1 MLAVLAPG
9 QGSQRPGLLAP
20 WLAHPGVQERVDH
33 WSELADVDL
42 TWAGTTATADEI
54 RATEVTQPLLAA
66 TALLTASSLMVA
78 PDVLGGHSIG
88 GWAAAALAGVL
99 SEDDTLRL
107 VGVRGR
113 AVAACC
119 DGTTGMAAVLGGDA
133 VDVLAALAEHD
144 LVAANVNAAGQVVA
158 AGSLT
163 DLQALVD
170 MPPAKARV
178 RLLPVAGAFHAPAMR
193 PAVEALANAAR
204 GVTTNDPA
212 TPLVADTDGS
222 LVTDGAAH
230 LRTLVASTA
239 LPVRFDQVWQRLT
252 DLGVDT
258 ITELEPA
265 GVLTGLAKRAMPGV
279 TIRSADV
286 VTA

>member
-1 MLAVLAPG
+1 MLAA
-9 QGSQRPGLLAP
+9 
-20 WLAHPGVQERVDH
+20 WLAQPGVPERVDH
-33 WSELADVDL
+33 WSALSDVDL

-54 RATEVTQPLLAA
+54 RATEITQPLLAA
-66 TALLTASSLMVA
+66 TALLTASSLTA
-78 PDVLGGHSIG
+78 TPDVLGGHSIG
-88 GWAAAALAGVL
+88 GWAAACLAGVL
-99 SEDDTLRL
+99 TEDDVMRL

-133 VDVLAALAEHD
+133 DEVLAALARHD

-158 AGSLT
+158 AGSLEA
-163 DLQALVD
+163 LQSLVD
-170 MPPAKARV
+170 APPAKARV
-178 RLLPVAGAFHAPAMR
+178 RQLPVAGAFHAPAMS
-193 PAVEALANAAR
+193 PAVDALAAAAADV
-204 GVTTNDPA
+204 VTRDPS

-230 LRTLVASTA
+230 LQTLVAATA
-239 LPVRFDQVWQRLT
+239 QPVRFDLVWQRLIA
-252 DLGVDT
+252 LGVNT
-258 ITELEPA
+258 VTELEPA

-279 TIRSADV
+279 TIRSADL

>member
-1 MLAVLAPG
+1 M
-9 QGSQRPGLLAP
+9 LAP
-20 WLAHPGVQERVDH
+20 WLERPGVREQLDH
-33 WSELADVDL
+33 WSALSDVDL
-42 TWAGTTATADEI
+42 TWAGTTATAEEI

-66 TALLTASSLMVA
+66 TALLAARSLTVT

-99 SEDDTLRL
+99 SEDDVLRL

-119 DGTTGMAAVLGGDA
+119 DGSTGMAAVLGGDA
-133 VDVLAALAEHD
+133 DEVLTVLASHD

-158 AGSLT
+158 AGSL
-163 DLQALVD
+163 DALRALAD
-170 MPPAKARV
+170 APPAKARV
-178 RLLPVAGAFHAPAMR
+178 RVLPVAGAFHAPAMA
-193 PAVEALANAAR
+193 PAAEALAAAAAD
-204 GVTTNDPA
+204 VTAQDPT
-212 TPLVADTDGS
+212 TPLVADTDGT

-230 LRTLVASTA
+230 LRTLVAATA
-239 LPVRFDQVWQRLT
+239 RPVRFDLVWERLT
-252 DLGVDT
+252 ALGVDT
-258 ITELEPA
+258 VVELEPA

-279 TIRSADV
+279 TLRTADL